1 MSQASPDGQ
10 TFKKTKTVSSG
21 IYFPHKI
28 PNVTTSEVTLGS
40 TRFSRLR
47 DFTKCLWMSL
57 THLRLKILESKY
69 LNVARCNLGPATSM
83 TVLGIEQDF
92 VNQVARLP
100 EGKLLAPRELIHSW
114 MPRRW
119 FTKRELESLIG
130 HLHHAAKVVW
140 PGTAFLRRFIA
151 VLPQ

>member
-10 TFKKTKTVSSG
+10 TFKKTQNSKLRNLLPPQNTKCYNLRS
-21 IYFPHKI
+21 H
-28 PNVTTSEVTLGS
+28 TSS

-57 THLRLKILESKY
+57 THLRLKILDSKY
-69 LNVARCNLGPATSM
+69 WNVARCNLGPATSM

-140 PGTAFLRRFIA
+140 PGRAFLRRFIA